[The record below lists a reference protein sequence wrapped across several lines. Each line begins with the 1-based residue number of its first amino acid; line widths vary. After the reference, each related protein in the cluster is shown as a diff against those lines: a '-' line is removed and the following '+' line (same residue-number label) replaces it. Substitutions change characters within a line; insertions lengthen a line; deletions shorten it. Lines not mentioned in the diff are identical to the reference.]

1 MYCEIKMKE
10 EKIEDDITTAG
21 SGPTPITTTVLD
33 NMSLNAGITP
43 TLQLADEIFAVGRYT
58 PVSQTMINETHQQQL
73 KLEGSTTITRLPNST
88 ETITTKDRGEAIITF
103 LPGGSSAFA
112 RGQLHLI
119 TQDGSESVTV
129 DFTHYFQIDAPTAIG
144 VAYFSTN
151 STGGMLASLNNMIAV
166 LLHEEQP
173 NGSVIVSFFEYTV
186 KSSGAR

>member
-21 SGPTPITTTVLD
+21 GGPTPITTTVLD
-33 NMSLNAGITP
+33 NMSLDAGITP

-103 LPGGSSAFA
+103 LPGGRGAFA

-129 DFTHYFQIDAPTAIG
+129 DFTHYFQIDAPIAIG

-151 STGGMLASLNNMIAV
+151 STGGMLAPLNNMIAV
-166 LLHEEQP
+166 FLHEEQP
-173 NGSVIVSFFEYTV
+173 NGDAIVPFFEYTV